1 MGSVCNR
8 DHAGPALALARVIE
22 YVDRPG
28 RLHDSTMDA
37 GEAAIKLRQIATHA
51 ALTQTAILW
60 TVGAIDGADTGRW
73 VLGTRLRSPRRRRPV
88 GPAGA
93 GAGHLVRATCRALP

>member
-22 YVDRPG
+22 NVDRPG

-37 GEAAIKLRQIATHA
+37 VEAAIKLRQIATHA

-60 TVGAIDGADTGRW
+60 TVGEIDGADTGRW
-73 VLGTRLRSPRRRRPV
+73 VLGSRLRSPRRRRPV
-88 GPAGA
+88 VSAVAGDVNLVPA
-93 GAGHLVRATCRALP
+93 

>member
-22 YVDRPG
+22 NVDRRG

-37 GEAAIKLRQIATHA
+37 GEAAIKLGQIATHA
-51 ALTQTAILW
+51 ALTQTALLW
-60 TVGAIDGADTGRW
+60 TLGAIDGADTGRW
-73 VLGTRLRSPRRRRPV
+73 AVVRRLRSPRRRRPV
-88 GPAGA
+88 GSALAAAGD
-93 GAGHLVRATCRALP
+93 LLRA